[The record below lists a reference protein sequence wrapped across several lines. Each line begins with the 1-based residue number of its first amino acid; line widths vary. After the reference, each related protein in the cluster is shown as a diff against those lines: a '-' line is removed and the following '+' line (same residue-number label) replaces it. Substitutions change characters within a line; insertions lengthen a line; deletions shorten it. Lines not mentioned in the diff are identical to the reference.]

1 MNIKISII
9 SILFF
14 FSLNLFSQ
22 NDKKL
27 DSLLQVYSI
36 EKVDTTKIKTMREIV
51 KLQVLVKP
59 KMAEKYAKE
68 MIALSK
74 KNNYKRGLVSGYNGV
89 GTSFYYQGLLDSAI
103 VNVKKAILLN
113 TKNTDEDFLLLSGS
127 NLLLTATYFAK
138 NEFDSTFHYANKNID
153 LYDTRDSWSTK
164 QKEMIESMGATY
176 NLLGMFYFSLS
187 KYDLALKYQ
196 LKSLKIFNEN
206 GQGLSTSAGVTK
218 NSLALIELRLKNY
231 KQAIIY
237 FNDVILNHSQKNPY
251 LTTTLMNNRAQAYIR
266 LDEVDRALADL
277 KKCISLAKEID
288 SKILEARVWAAT
300 ISPYITLGK
309 GKEALKSFKMS
320 LKLYKNLNME
330 VPCET
335 YILIAN
341 YYRVNKQFDNALYY
355 YNKAINSSELQ
366 HSLDNSCTTYY
377 NRHLVYK
384 ELKNYKKSLE
394 DYTVAMKLN
403 DSIFTKTQSQQIE
416 ELKISYE
423 TEKKEQK
430 IQIQNKEIDILKIEE
445 KMNSMQRLLLAFG
458 LLIALIG
465 VYAFYQRN
473 KINKIAKEKA
483 ENNLKFKTKE
493 LTTHALHLAK
503 KNEVLNDIKQKAEVF
518 KSGDNYTPG
527 YQTLI
532 QTINFDIQDDNSW
545 ETFSKYFEEVHTDF
559 NAKSQKQFPN
569 ITSNDLRLMRLM
581 KMNLSSKEIANIL
594 SISPDGIKKSRQR
607 LRKKMNLEPSDSLE
621 KVIISI

>member
-9 SILFF
+9 SILIF

-27 DSLLQVYSI
+27 DSLLQAYSI
-36 EKVDTTKIKTMREIV
+36 EKVDTAKIKTMNEIV
-51 KLQVLVKP
+51 QLQISVKP
-59 KMAEKYAKE
+59 KIAKRYAKE

-74 KNNYKRGLVSGYNGV
+74 KNNYKRGLVAGYNWV
-89 GTSFYYQGLLDSAI
+89 GASFYYQGLLDSAI

-113 TKNTDEDFLLLSGS
+113 TENIYENIRS
-127 NLLLTATYFAK
+127 NLFLGMTYRAK
-138 NEFDSTFHYANKNID
+138 KEFDSTFHYANKNID
-153 LYDTRDSWSTK
+153 LYDTRDSWPTTH
-164 QKEMIESMGATY
+164 KELLYQNIGVTY
-176 NLLGMFYFSLS
+176 HLLGIVYFSLD
-187 KYDLALKYQ
+187 KYDLALKYE

-206 GQGLSTSAGVTK
+206 GVGLSPMASASK
-218 NSLALIELRLKNY
+218 NSLGIIEIRLKNY

-237 FNDVILNHSQKNPY
+237 FNDIILNHSQNNTY
-251 LTTTLMNNRAQAYIR
+251 LTLGAISNRATSY
-266 LDEVDRALADL
+266 LHLGETDKGLADL
-277 KKCISLAKEID
+277 KKGISLAKD
-288 SKILEARVWAAT
+288 SGFKTMEASLWGSIIT
-300 ISPYITLGK
+300 PYIKLGK
-309 GKEALKSFKMS
+309 DKEAIKSFKMNV
-320 LKLYKNLNME
+320 KLYKNLNME
-330 VPCET
+330 VPSET
-335 YILIAN
+335 YITIAD
-341 YYRVNKQFDNALYY
+341 YYRNNKEFDKALYY
-355 YNKAINSSELQ
+355 YNKAIKISESQ
-366 HSLDNSCTTYY
+366 HSLQNSYSAY
-377 NRHLVYK
+377 NKRHVTYK

-394 DYTVAMKLN
+394 DYGVAMELK
-403 DSIFTKTQSQQIE
+403 DSIFNKTKSQQIE

-445 KMNSMQRLLLAFG
+445 KVNSMQRLLLVFS

-503 KNEVLNDIKQKAEVF
+503 KNEVLNDIKQKAEIF

-594 SISPDGIKKSRQR
+594 NISPDGIKKSRQR
-607 LRKKMNLEPSDSLE
+607 LRKKMNLESSDSLE
-621 KVIISI
+621 AVIISI